1 MSFADRR
8 REGTR
13 WIAFTALCIC
23 GYCSYAGAQ
32 QFGRLFTAPEERQ
45 RLQELREA
53 HIAKIGAGNI
63 PRGVDDK
70 HTGRKTGPGFAGV
83 SHRVEEGGPGIEGS
97 PPAAVITLKG
107 IVYRQDRT
115 RIAWIHDGNPEEGTA
130 NPGYRE
136 LGKGETPDNKVAIEL
151 PVTGKIVKLKPG
163 QSYHHHSGAVLDVTE
178 KSP

>member
-1 MSFADRR
+1 MRA
-8 REGTR
+8 R
-13 WIAFTALCIC
+13 WIAITVLCLC
-23 GYCSYAGAQ
+23 GYSFYAGAQ

-53 HIAKIGAGNI
+53 HIPKTGAGNI
-63 PRGVDDK
+63 LRGEEDK
-70 HTGRKTGPGFAGV
+70 RTGRKTDPGFAGV
-83 SHRVEEGGPGIEGS
+83 SHRVEERSPDIEDS

-115 RIAWIHDGNPEEGTA
+115 RMVWINDGNPEEGVATL
-130 NPGYRE
+130 GYRE
-136 LGKGETPDNKVAIEL
+136 LGKEETPDNKVTIEL

-163 QSYHHHSGAVLDVTE
+163 QSYHLHSGAVLDVTE